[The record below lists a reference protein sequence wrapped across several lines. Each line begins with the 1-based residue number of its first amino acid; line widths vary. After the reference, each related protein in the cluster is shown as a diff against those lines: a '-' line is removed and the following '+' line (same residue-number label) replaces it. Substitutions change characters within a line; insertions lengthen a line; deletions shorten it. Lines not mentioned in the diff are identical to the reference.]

1 MPSSANRQEK
11 DGISTNYCKNKVAL
25 PAVPSVD
32 QHLQNRN
39 KCETDLKR
47 EWKIGLIFHHPVP
60 DIALVV
66 GIKIKVIF
74 LRFEGPLF
82 VITAVT
88 HPDIT
93 PRIPLPHLP
102 AIKCTG
108 ETSTYLQDLPVT
120 HHLPYTQ
127 IVFTPQPDPAPPVTQ
142 RILPFRPI
150 LQHGPGSLQT
160 PFHSRVIG
168 DQDP

>member
-82 VITAVT
+82 GITAVR
-88 HPDIT
+88 HPDII
-93 PRIPLPHLP
+93 RLISVPHLP
-102 AIKCTG
+102 VIKFIG
-108 ETSTYLQDLPVT
+108 ENSTYLQDLPAPP
-120 HHLPYTQ
+120 HLPYIQ
-127 IVFTPQPDPAPPVTQ
+127 LVFILHPHPPSPVTQ
-142 RILPFRPI
+142 RHLHSRPI
-150 LQHGPGSLQT
+150 RSEERRVGKV
-160 PFHSRVIG
+160 SRTMTTVNL
-168 DQDP
+168 

>member
-82 VITAVT
+82 GITAVR
-88 HPDIT
+88 HPDII
-93 PRIPLPHLP
+93 RLISVPHLP
-102 AIKCTG
+102 VIKFIG
-108 ETSTYLQDLPVT
+108 EIVRTSRICPSPTTSHIFRLFLF
-120 HHLPYTQ
+120 LSR
-127 IVFTPQPDPAPPVTQ
+127 IQPD
-142 RILPFRPI
+142 R
-150 LQHGPGSLQT
+150 
-160 PFHSRVIG
+160 
-168 DQDP
+168 